1 MNTTNFS
8 VQVLN
13 ANELNAVETLSAN
26 LKKGASAKV
35 VSYKETKMNKG
46 TKLNRNPFLGRVFER
61 TSIGGWVVGTNYSNS
76 CQNAAERSG
85 STETFEAKSSWHI
98 YYNDFFE
105 TDKATGMKFYLQL
118 QKSAKTGCKT
128 EKTYYLD
135 GKPATDEEVKM
146 IKEWLPKSEKK
157 QSSSQVEAGIGAEYE
172 REYIL
177 VTLANIETIEQG
189 GFTYNLCKADKED
202 TAKAYAQ

>member
-8 VQVLN
+8 VQFVN
-13 ANELNAVETLSAN
+13 ANEISAVEILSAN
-26 LKKGASAKV
+26 LKKGASVNV

-61 TSIGGWVVGTNYSNS
+61 TTIGGWVVGTNYSKS

-85 STETFEAKSSWHI
+85 SEETFEAKKSWHI
-98 YYNDFFE
+98 FYNEFFE

-128 EKTYYLD
+128 EKVYYID
-135 GKPATDEEVKM
+135 GEPATKEEVEM
-146 IKEWLPKSEKK
+146 IREWLPKSEHQ
-157 QSSSQVEAGIGAEYE
+157 QSSSQVAAGVDSEHE

-177 VTLANIETIEQG
+177 ITLANIESITQG
-189 GFTYNLCKADKED
+189 DFKYNICKVETPAV
-202 TAKAYAQ
+202 AYAK